1 MLADMKRRYPQHEL
15 ARRFSDAMQEADL
28 GLTDVAKACGVTPQ
42 AIYDWRL
49 TGRIGKQ
56 HLVTIARITKKP
68 LEYFLVGLG
77 RAALLCLAL
86 LFAFPQAADAG
97 QKYSLLVALCIMSNW
112 LKRLR
117 HPFCPIL
124 NISPT

>member
-1 MLADMKRRYPQHEL
+1 MLTAMKRTKYPQQEL
-15 ARRFSDAMQEADL
+15 AHRFVDAMEEADL

-77 RAALLCLAL
+77 RAALLCVAL
-86 LFAFPQAADAG
+86 LFAFPQGADAG
-97 QKYSLLVALCIMSNW
+97 QKYSVGGAVCIMSNW
-112 LKRLR
+112 LMRLLFR
-117 HPFCPIL
+117 RSVQF
-124 NISPT
+124 

>member
-1 MLADMKRRYPQHEL
+1 MLTSMRRTRYPQQEL
-15 ARRFSDAMQEADL
+15 AHRFVDAMEEADL

-77 RAALLCLAL
+77 RAAFFCLAL
-86 LFAFPQAADAG
+86 LFAFPQASDAG
-97 QKYSLLVALCIMSNW
+97 QKYSLGGAVCIMLN
-112 LKRLR
+112 RLLR
-117 HPFCPIL
+117 QFRLFLDIAR
-124 NISPT
+124 T